1 MCPRSEVGNEGLA
14 FLSAFEDPDILMGLA
29 VRNLNSHGGSS
40 QLALAAFVGDPN
52 GLQELEP

>member
-1 MCPRSEVGNEGLA
+1 MSEKRSWQRRFGL
-14 FLSAFEDPDILMGLA
+14 FSAFEDPDILMGLA

-40 QLALAAFVGDPN
+40 QLALAAFVGDGN